1 MIVLFLLMGTAFVLV
16 SNDFFRAAKK
26 RSNKHVFDIDQ
37 NSVVEQ
43 AFYDLLRGPELNDS
57 NSPLRGH
64 SLLADMYGYGFTAS
78 VESAVT
84 DSSAHFVSLML
95 ASDTT
100 RIIDRAGFTLP
111 PIDGLLSGQVISV
124 TSGSAR
130 GLTARIVDHQ
140 VDRQNGATT
149 HRLIILPTK
158 MAMRFELSNAA
169 SISGAQVIVNGRPF
183 AGSGACLLYTSPSPR
198 DATLSRMPSSA

>member
-1 MIVLFLLMGTAFVLV
+1 MSYYHFNSSRRSRSGVTLLFVVSIIVLFLLMGTAFVLV

-111 PIDGLLSGQVISV
+111 PIDGLLS
-124 TSGSAR
+124 
-130 GLTARIVDHQ
+130 
-140 VDRQNGATT
+140 
-149 HRLIILPTK
+149 
-158 MAMRFELSNAA
+158 
-169 SISGAQVIVNGRPF
+169 
-183 AGSGACLLYTSPSPR
+183 CLLYTSPSPR
-198 DATLSRMPSSA
+198 D

>member
-1 MIVLFLLMGTAFVLV
+1 MISLETHSLDKWNSGNPTTSLCLEPATKSEDGIRTMSYYHFNSSRRSRSGVTLLFVVSMIVLFLLMGTAFVLV

-64 SLLADMYGYGFTAS
+64 SLLA
-78 VESAVT
+78 
-84 DSSAHFVSLML
+84 
-95 ASDTT
+95 
-100 RIIDRAGFTLP
+100 
-111 PIDGLLSGQVISV
+111 
-124 TSGSAR
+124 
-130 GLTARIVDHQ
+130 
-140 VDRQNGATT
+140 
-149 HRLIILPTK
+149 
-158 MAMRFELSNAA
+158 
-169 SISGAQVIVNGRPF
+169 
-183 AGSGACLLYTSPSPR
+183 CLLYTSPSPR